1 MLKIVMDARRI
12 RDFGIGT
19 YIRNLIH
26 TIAQVDQHNQYVL
39 VTSSADSPLLGGLPP
54 QFEIAAYNADDRGAI
69 QQASFPFFLRH
80 FSADVYHIPLNR
92 VPLFMLKPYV
102 VTIHDIANLLFDQE
116 SGFKMNLR
124 RYLFRRGLLR
134 AAKVMAVSAAT
145 RRDVVNTLGV
155 PSERVR
161 LVYSAPAPEFF
172 RHGRAMDARA
182 AGPRTEERERLR
194 ILERYQIHY
203 PFLLYAGNIRP
214 QKNIPRLVEAFAVV
228 RNELANHTQY
238 GDLRLIIIGDQIA
251 RNPAVRRAVIH
262 SRVENCARFLGF
274 VPFDTLRIFYECAAA
289 FVFPSLYEGFGLAPL
304 EAMASGTPVV
314 ASNVSSLPEA
324 VGDAALL
331 VNPENVFD
339 IARGIREVLLD
350 DDLRRRLILKGKEQA
365 ARFSW
370 ERTARE
376 VIEVYEEAARK

>member
-124 RYLFRRGLLR
+124 RYFFRRGLLR
-134 AAKVMAVSAAT
+134 GRQDLSLSPAT
-145 RRDVVNTLGV
+145 
-155 PSERVR
+155 PS
-161 LVYSAPAPEFF
+161 
-172 RHGRAMDARA
+172 
-182 AGPRTEERERLR
+182 
-194 ILERYQIHY
+194 
-203 PFLLYAGNIRP
+203 
-214 QKNIPRLVEAFAVV
+214 
-228 RNELANHTQY
+228 
-238 GDLRLIIIGDQIA
+238 
-251 RNPAVRRAVIH
+251 
-262 SRVENCARFLGF
+262 SR
-274 VPFDTLRIFYECAAA
+274 
-289 FVFPSLYEGFGLAPL
+289 
-304 EAMASGTPVV
+304 
-314 ASNVSSLPEA
+314 
-324 VGDAALL
+324 
-331 VNPENVFD
+331 
-339 IARGIREVLLD
+339 
-350 DDLRRRLILKGKEQA
+350 
-365 ARFSW
+365 
-370 ERTARE
+370 
-376 VIEVYEEAARK
+376 